1 MMINVAFCID
11 DDFAPYL
18 AVSLVS
24 LLDNTQSHL
33 SIFIIGNLSNSV
45 KQVLHSLTNERTC
58 IRFVTHSVSIPQSE
72 LSDRYQGRLN
82 GITFVRYALAEIL
95 PDLNKVIYLDADILV
110 TGDISA
116 LWQEPL
122 GEQVAG
128 VVEDHSL
135 MSQHRAKTLGLLSQR
150 YFNAGV
156 MVIDLAKWRERGTFV
171 RLMHVHSSEVLWEY
185 NDQDV
190 LNKVL
195 DNDTQYLNGKYN
207 AQTYTLSHHLVDTP
221 VIVHFTGQE
230 KPWHLSSVHPFTAQY
245 RAFFDNVP
253 FINNTLSLFL
263 DKEDHLILEQLG
275 DLYSTGCCIVIWGA
289 GARGRRLIKALE
301 QHYPFIVI
309 KQVVD
314 TYLKGNCFSFPIVP
328 PEEMKLDYIDAVVVA
343 TLPHKQSITNLLRDK
358 AVKVI

>member
-1 MMINVAFCID
+1 MINVAFCID

-18 AVSLVS
+18 AVSLMS
-24 LLDNTQSHL
+24 LLDNTKSHL
-33 SIFIIGNLSNSV
+33 SIFIIGNLSDSV
-45 KQVLHSLTNERTC
+45 KQRLHSVVNERAN
-58 IRFVTHSVSIPQSE
+58 ISFVTHCVNIPQSE
-72 LSDRYQGRLN
+72 LSERYQGRLS

-110 TGDISA
+110 TGDISG
-116 LWQEPL
+116 LWREPL
-122 GEQVAG
+122 NEQIVG

-135 MSQHRAKTLGLLSQR
+135 MFQHRPKTLGLVSQS

-156 MVIDLAKWRERGTFV
+156 MVIDLDKWRERETFA
-171 RLMHVHSSEVLWEY
+171 RLMRIHSSEVLWEY

-195 DNDTQYLNGKYN
+195 DNDTQYLDAKYN
-207 AQTYTLSHHLVDTP
+207 AQTYTLTHQLVDAP

-245 RAFFDNVP
+245 RTLFDNVP
-253 FINNTLSLFL
+253 FTNNTLSLFL
-263 DKEDHLILEQLG
+263 DKEDESILQQLSES
-275 DLYSTGCCIVIWGA
+275 YETGCFIVIWGA

-301 QHYPFIVI
+301 QNYPHIEI

-314 TYLKGNCFSFPIVP
+314 TYLKGKCFSFPIFS
-328 PEEMKLDYIDAVVVA
+328 PEEMNIEHIDAVVVA
-343 TLPHKQSITNLLRDK
+343 TLPHKQDIINLLRNK
-358 AVKVI
+358 AVTII